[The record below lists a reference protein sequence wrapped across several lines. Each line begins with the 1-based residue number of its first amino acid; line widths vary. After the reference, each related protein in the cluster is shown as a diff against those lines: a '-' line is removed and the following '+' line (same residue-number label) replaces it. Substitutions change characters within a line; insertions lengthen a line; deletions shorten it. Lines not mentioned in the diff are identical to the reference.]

1 MAERVEFPLRQVP
14 ALAAGTAHVWFAG
27 LADVPLLDPPDRDRP
42 ETRADRLRRM
52 RVREKF
58 LLRLL
63 LGAYLG
69 VPGRD
74 VGIVRN
80 ANGKPSLAP
89 PHAESGLEFNLS
101 HADEKLAIAVARSAR
116 VGIDIEPAGR
126 ELRWRRLARRWFDAV
141 EVERLER
148 LDPLR
153 ARLEFLERWTTREAI
168 IKAVGETI
176 AGHIADVVLDVEDTT
191 RPVVLPESWPAPEDW
206 RVIAIDTPDLIAR
219 VASPDGVE
227 DVRAFELA
235 GPEAG

>member
-27 LADVPLLDPPDRDRP
+27 LADVPLLDTPDNDRS
-42 ETRADRLRRM
+42 ESRADRLRRM

-101 HADEKLAIAVARSAR
+101 HADEKLAIAVAREAR
-116 VGIDIEPAGR
+116 VGVDIEATGR
-126 ELRWRRLARRWFDAV
+126 GLRWERLARRWFNAA
-141 EVERLER
+141 EVERIVC
-148 LDPLR
+148 LDPPQ
-153 ARLEFLERWTTREAI
+153 ARLEFLERWTTREAV

-176 AGHIADVVLDVEDTT
+176 AGHIADVVLDVDDTT
-191 RPVVLPESWPAPEDW
+191 RPVALPEAWPAPEAW

-219 VASPDGVE
+219 VASPDGIE
-227 DVRAFELA
+227 EVRAFELA